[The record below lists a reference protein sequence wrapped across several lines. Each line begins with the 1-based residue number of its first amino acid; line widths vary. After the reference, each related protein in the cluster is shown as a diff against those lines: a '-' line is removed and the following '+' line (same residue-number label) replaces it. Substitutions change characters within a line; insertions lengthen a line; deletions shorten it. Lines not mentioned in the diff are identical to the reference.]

1 MQGNDVLI
9 ICFLDSLQKL
19 KRIVDDCINHFVSK
33 FRNAL
38 TVQSGVLPV
47 E

>member
-9 ICFLDSLQKL
+9 ICFLDTPSKL
-19 KRIVDDCINHFVSK
+19 KRIIDDCINHFVSK

-38 TVQSGVLPV
+38 TVQSVVLPV